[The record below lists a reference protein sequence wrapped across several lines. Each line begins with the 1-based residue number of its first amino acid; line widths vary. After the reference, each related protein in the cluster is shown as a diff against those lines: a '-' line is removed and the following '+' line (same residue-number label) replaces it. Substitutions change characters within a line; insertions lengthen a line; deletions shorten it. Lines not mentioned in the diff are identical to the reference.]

1 MIVESKDKTIKA
13 YVTNVQN
20 KKLRVTQLDDRIMI
34 TFLFKN
40 PESGPT
46 DWVSITL
53 SKDTIYSL
61 HYYNKFMQGGSVSSP
76 IKPTKSSQI
85 CKVTGFKDTITIEF
99 SKPNKNQT
107 YFLIT

>member
-1 MIVESKDKTIKA
+1 MIVESKDKTIQA
-13 YVTNVQN
+13 YVTKQN
-20 KKLRVTQLDDRIMI
+20 KELRVTQLDDGIMI
-34 TFLFKN
+34 TFLYKN
-40 PESGPT
+40 PESLTG
-46 DWVSITL
+46 WVSITL

-61 HYYNKFMQGGSVSSP
+61 NYYDKFMQGGSVSSP

-85 CKVTGFKDTITIEF
+85 CEVTGFKDIITIEF

>member
-46 DWVSITL
+46 GVSITL

-61 HYYNKFMQGGSVSSP
+61 NYYDKFMQGELVSSP